1 MKRYI
6 FSLLLILLVSCKS
19 APKEPLSVLNLTVP
33 ESWSAEHQSDGLI
46 GDTWWQKFDDERLN
60 AVIATALKHNYNL
73 KIASLNVEAALA
85 EARIAGANLYPQLSG
100 GLKATRATQNYI
112 GLPFPG
118 LEDKILTSRSTT
130 YGASLNLNW
139 EADLWGGIR
148 AGKNA
153 ARANVNAARADLS
166 GAKLSLIAQTTKVWF
181 SAVEIKQ
188 QLEIAET
195 ILTDHRQTLKWT
207 RERYERGLV
216 PLTKLRL
223 ARTNLAASETV
234 VSQWAEQNER
244 IVRQLEILMGQY
256 PAGELAVSE
265 TLNPLKNNVP
275 AGLPSELVNRRPD
288 LVAAE
293 YRLFAATKLVTR
305 AKTNLYPRFSLTS
318 SVGTSSSEL
327 KDLTDGDFGIWN
339 VMGNLLQPLFQGGRL
354 RAGVKLAKARREQA
368 LASFG
373 NAVLN
378 AYGEVETALRTI
390 EHLNQRLEQMELIFE
405 ESEAIHQITRERYQR
420 GLANRLALI
429 DARRQSLAIRGKFL
443 TIQRQQLEGRINLYL
458 ALGGGFN
465 KETKK

>member
-1 MKRYI
+1 MKSYI
-6 FSLLLILLVSCKS
+6 FGLLLILLVSCKS
-19 APKEPLSVLNLTVP
+19 APTGPLSVLNLTVP

-60 AVIATALKHNYNL
+60 AVIAMALKHNYNL
-73 KIASLNVEAALA
+73 KIASLNVETALA

-390 EHLNQRLEQMELIFE
+390 EHLNQRLEQIELISE

-429 DARRQSLAIRGKFL
+429 DARRQSLAIRGKLL

>member
-19 APKEPLSVLNLTVP
+19 APTGPLSVLNLTVP

-60 AVIATALKHNYNL
+60 AVIAMALKHNYNL
-73 KIASLNVEAALA
+73 KIASLNVETALA

-390 EHLNQRLEQMELIFE
+390 EHLNQRLEQIELISE

-429 DARRQSLAIRGKFL
+429 DARRQSLAIRGKLL

>member
-100 GLKATRATQNYI
+100 GLKGTRATQNYI

-275 AGLPSELVNRRPD
+275 AGLPSELANRRPD
-288 LVAAE
+288 LGAAE
-293 YRLFAATKLVTR
+293 DRLFAATKLVTR

-429 DARRQSLAIRGKFL
+429 DARRQSLAIRGKLL